1 MLIITIQLKDII
13 IDPLSK
19 VDLLSIPAEEAAKLI
34 KESYGFLSAAIEVT
48 VENNIAVISLKEPK
62 AEQVNE
68 ALKTYKKALQEAKQ
82 GAYNKAIR
90 HFQQVIEVMP
100 EHTEARRNLAMAHLE
115 AGNVQKAREY
125 LLQCIKLEPEN
136 AWSYVLL
143 GNIYTKHEHNLEVA
157 EFYYE
162 KGLSIN
168 QQDNFLLN
176 NYAVLKMEQGKMQE
190 AEELFEKARSS
201 DPAYPNTYYGLALL
215 HNAKGELKLALKTL
229 DALYSQPTA
238 KDIRSG
244 QIYQQAQNLYL
255 EINKQLA
262 EKNTIK

>member
-1 MLIITIQLKDII
+1 
-13 IDPLSK
+13 
-19 VDLLSIPAEEAAKLI
+19 
-34 KESYGFLSAAIEVT
+34 
-48 VENNIAVISLKEPK
+48 
-62 AEQVNE
+62 
-68 ALKTYKKALQEAKQ
+68 
-82 GAYNKAIR
+82 
-90 HFQQVIEVMP
+90 MP

-262 EKNTIK
+262 EKKTIK